1 MKAKHL
7 YTYKQPGSQFRMEGT
22 PYRVVDAVS
31 PENKLIYQKLAQDYW
46 NWVYG
51 VNRDANPTNPNDS
64 KVVFLRDDIVGDQLH
79 HDVGISNARPG
90 ERDLEKNISI
100 DAGTSLFF
108 PIYHICS
115 NIGHPYVKG
124 GDCDTLDK
132 CRDATRIDQENCY
145 KRWAKIKVNDG
156 QLKDIVAELDLDKH
170 KIETDKITV
179 EVPDPNEL
187 NREAGFSLPPGQHD
201 GIIAGTYL
209 YLVDLQP
216 GNYDI
221 DFGARATDFHT
232 SSKYNVIVK

>member
-1 MKAKHL
+1 MHL
-7 YTYKQPGSQFRMEGT
+7 QGSLFMVAIPYQVIT
-22 PYRVVDAVS
+22 PDT
-31 PENKLIYQKLAQDYW
+31 PENKKKYHELAEAYW

-64 KVVFLRDDIVGDQLH
+64 KVVFLRDDIVGGQLQ
-79 HDVGISNARPG
+79 HDVGISLSARPG
-90 ERDLEKNISI
+90 ERDFQKNISI
-100 DAGTSLFF
+100 DAGTNLFF

-115 NIGHPYVKG
+115 LIGHPYVKG

-132 CRDATRIDQENCY
+132 CRDATRIDQENCN
-145 KRWAKIKVNDG
+145 KRWAKVKVNDG
-156 QLKDIVAELDLDKH
+156 GLEEIVAELDFDKH

-187 NREAGFSLPPGQHD
+187 NREVGFNMLPPGPHD

-216 GNYDI
+216 GNYSF
-221 DFGARATDFHT
+221 DFGGRATDFHT
-232 SSKYNVIVK
+232 SSKYYVTVK